1 MDPVTAMAIAEGGY
15 NIYRGIRAQ
24 QGLSEIAGQRQARYM
39 DAASPIQQ
47 NIAMARRQYNQGLS
61 PLAEARA
68 REAFGSSQAKTYRQA
83 TEFSGGQMSS
93 ALGRMGALQNYRFGS
108 DIAMQDQMARER
120 GQQMLM
126 GQNLQLSGLQQR
138 DVAQDISDRQRT
150 LQNYGLARQQAIQ
163 GVFSAASGAVMAD
176 MNRNEAEKD
185 RELMREL
192 YGRGGTPRS
201 NNGGTPSPINLV
213 GEPGSFRFSS
223 PIGPKEGPPNLM
235 NLPPSMGG
243 TNLKAGFMP
252 QPSTPPNL
260 MNLPPSMGGTSLN
273 AGFMPQP
280 STPPNLMNLPPSM
293 GGTSLN
299 AGFMPQPSTPPNL
312 MNLPRS
318 MGGTSNRFSTPASTI
333 QVPSNFSTPL
343 TNRDMSGDVFYQ
355 SLNSPN
361 ALTFSNPFGMNR
373 GFMYSYDAVPGPNGE
388 ITYRP
393 R

>member
-24 QGLSEIAGQRQARYM
+24 QGINEISKQRQARYM

-176 MNRNEAEKD
+176 MARDERAKD
-185 RELMREL
+185 RAMLASL
-192 YGRGGTPRS
+192 YGGAKTPS
-201 NNGGTPSPINLV
+201 GDGNVPSPINLV

-243 TNLKAGFMP
+243 TNLK
-252 QPSTPPNL
+252 
-260 MNLPPSMGGTSLN
+260 

>member
-15 NIYRGIRAQ
+15 NIYRGIKAQ
-24 QGLSEIAGQRQARYM
+24 QGINEISGQRQARYM

-126 GQNLQLSGLQQR
+126 GQNLQLSSLQQR

-163 GVFSAASGAVMAD
+163 GVFSAGTGAVMAN
-176 MNRNEAEKD
+176 MAKEERAKD
-185 RELMREL
+185 RAMMSSL
-192 YGRGGTPRS
+192 YGGAKTPS
-201 NNGGTPSPINLV
+201 GDANVPSPINLV

-223 PIGPKEGPPNLM
+223 PIGPKEESPNLM

-260 MNLPPSMGGTSLN
+260 MNLPPTMGGVK
-273 AGFMPQP
+273 
-280 STPPNLMNLPPSM
+280 
-293 GGTSLN
+293 
-299 AGFMPQPSTPPNL
+299 
-312 MNLPRS
+312 
-318 MGGTSNRFSTPASTI
+318 NRFSTPASTI
-333 QVPSNFSTPL
+333 QVPNFSTPPGMG
-343 TNRDMSGDVFYQ
+343 DMSGDPFYQ
-355 SLNSPN
+355 SVYNPN
-361 ALTFSNPFGMNR
+361 ALRFSNPYNMNR
-373 GFMYSYDAVPGPNGE
+373 GFMDNYDAVQGPNGD
-388 ITYRP
+388 IIFNP

>member
-1 MDPVTAMAIAEGGY
+1 MDPITLMAIAEGGY
-15 NIYRGIRAQ
+15 NIYRGIKAQ
-24 QGLSEIAGQRQARYM
+24 QGINEISKQRQARYM

-93 ALGRMGALQNYRFGS
+93 ALGRMGAMQNYRFGS

-120 GQQMLM
+120 AQQMIM
-126 GQNLQLSGLQQR
+126 GQNLQVSGLQQR

-163 GVFSAASGAVMAD
+163 GIFSAGTGAAMAY

-192 YGRGGTPRS
+192 YDRGGGG
-201 NNGGTPSPINLV
+201 GGTPSPNNLV
-213 GEPGSFRFSS
+213 GEPGSFSFSS

-252 QPSTPPNL
+252 QASTPPNL
-260 MNLPPSMGGTSLN
+260 MGLPPEMGGTSLK
-273 AGFMPQP
+273 AGFMQQP
-280 STPPNLMNLPPSM
+280 STPPNLMNLPPTM
-293 GGTSLN
+293 GGVK
-299 AGFMPQPSTPPNL
+299 
-312 MNLPRS
+312 
-318 MGGTSNRFSTPASTI
+318 NRFSTPASTI
-333 QVPSNFSTPL
+333 QVPNFSTPPGKG
-343 TNRDMSGDVFYQ
+343 DMSGDPFYQ
-355 SLNSPN
+355 SVYNPN
-361 ALTFSNPFGMNR
+361 ALRFSNPYNMNR
-373 GFMYSYDAVPGPNGE
+373 GFMDDYDAVPGPNGE